1 MTVKDQDPMFVGD
14 LLGVAMDIL
23 SRTWQLKQA
32 IQQINTDAN
41 KAHFSIVPKKIKVVS
56 KELT

>member
-1 MTVKDQDPMFVGD
+1 MFVGD